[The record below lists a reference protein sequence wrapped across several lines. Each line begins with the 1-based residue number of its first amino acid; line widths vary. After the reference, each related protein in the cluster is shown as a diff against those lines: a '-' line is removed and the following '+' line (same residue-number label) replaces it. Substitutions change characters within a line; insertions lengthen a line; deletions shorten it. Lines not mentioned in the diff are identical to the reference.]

1 MSRIGKKPVT
11 VPAGV
16 TVTIDGGHV
25 SVKGS
30 KGELE
35 RTFSD
40 LVTIRQE
47 GEEICVVRNDET
59 TESNAQQGLTRTL
72 INNMVLGVSE
82 GFEKKLELAG
92 VGYRV
97 ALKGRD
103 LDLSL
108 GYSHPV
114 AYACPDN
121 GEGHLQGA
129 GGSGGRRGA
138 RQEAARAVQGQGHPL
153 RGRAH
158 PQEARQGRQVSL
170 TSPEERPSPR
180 QVMA

>member
-92 VGYRV
+92 VGYRLPRQHHLRG
-97 ALKGRD
+97 ARQ
-103 LDLSL
+103 
-108 GYSHPV
+108 HPHH
-114 AYACPDN
+114 